1 MKKKI
6 LGILALFVFT
16 IQIFAQSP
24 ISFNYQAVIRDNSG
38 ELIVNQDISLKISI
52 LDESS
57 TGTPVFVETHSS
69 SSTNDYGIV
78 NISIG
83 KGDLVS
89 GDLNSINWS
98 SGDKFLKI
106 EIDETGGST
115 YTELGIVH
123 STLRISLGT
132 IGKKYFSGCW

>member
-1 MKKKI
+1 MTKRTFLSLMLI
-6 LGILALFVFT
+6 VFFVQVFC
-16 IQIFAQSP
+16 QAP
-24 ISFNYQAVIRDNSG
+24 DKFNYQAVIRDNSG
-38 ELIVNQDISLKISI
+38 ELIVNQNIGFQISI

-98 SGDKFLKI
+98 
-106 EIDETGGST
+106 
-115 YTELGIVH
+115 
-123 STLRISLGT
+123 
-132 IGKKYFSGCW
+132 